1 MEVKEYEEKYAK
13 GLSDVILSNLYTINI
28 KDHGK
33 DVIDSIAQ
41 YFTEEAIKKN
51 FPDRIKCFVAVDG
64 ETVLGTASIDSIKD
78 FYGLKVD
85 NPENKYM
92 ILSVFIS
99 IDNQKQGIG
108 RLLIQRIEE
117 YAKEIGAREL
127 LIQSSVYALDFYRK
141 LGFDYYKGINTQNE
155 EGEYTLSK
163 SYN

>member
-33 DVIDSIAQ
+33 AVIDSIAQ

-64 ETVLGTASIDSIKD
+64 ETVLGTASIDNIKD

-85 NPENKYM
+85 NLENKYM

-163 SYN
+163 LYN

>member
-13 GLSDVILSNLYTINI
+13 GISEVILSNLYTINI

-33 DVIDSIAQ
+33 EVIDSIAQ

-51 FPDRIKCFVAVDG
+51 FPNRIKCFVAVDG
-64 ETVLGTASIDSIKD
+64 ETVIGTASIDNIKEY
-78 FYGLKVD
+78 YGLKVD

-92 ILSVFIS
+92 ILTVFIS
-99 IDNQKQGIG
+99 MDYQKQGIG
-108 RLLIQRIEE
+108 KLLIQRIEE

-163 SYN
+163 LYN

>member
-13 GLSDVILSNLYTINI
+13 GVSDVILSNLYSINI

-41 YFTEEAIKKN
+41 YFTEEAIKNN
-51 FPDRIKCFVAVDG
+51 FPNRIKCFVAVDG
-64 ETVLGTASIDSIKD
+64 ETVIGTASIDNIKD

-92 ILSVFIS
+92 ILTVFIN
-99 IDNQKQGIG
+99 IDYQKQGIG
-108 RLLIQRIEE
+108 KLLLQRIEE

-163 SYN
+163 LYN